1 MVNICKNKPAFLV
14 STKIVKKE
22 EGENTVKHANVM
34 LSLVEISKFSKSM
47 RNTSLKVIFSMRE
60 QLFVTSVYL

>member
-1 MVNICKNKPAFLV
+1 
-14 STKIVKKE
+14 
-22 EGENTVKHANVM
+22 M

>member
-1 MVNICKNKPAFLV
+1 
-14 STKIVKKE
+14 
-22 EGENTVKHANVM
+22 M

-60 QLFVTSVYL
+60 QPPFTCDLLKFRSEG